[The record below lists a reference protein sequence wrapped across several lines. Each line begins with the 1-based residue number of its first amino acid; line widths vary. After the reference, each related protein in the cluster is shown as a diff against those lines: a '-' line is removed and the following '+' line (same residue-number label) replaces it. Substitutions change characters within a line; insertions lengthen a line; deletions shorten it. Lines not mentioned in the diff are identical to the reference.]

1 MQNQI
6 YAHLNNFFFEN
17 INVVFGNGSVC
28 MAVYIATI
36 EKWCQSLDSGW
47 QATAVLTDLSK
58 AFDCT
63 DHELMIAKLNEVPM
77 DSII

>member
-1 MQNQI
+1 M
-6 YAHLNNFFFEN
+6 
-17 INVVFGNGSVC
+17 VFGNGSACV
-28 MAVYIATI
+28 AVYIATI

-77 DSII
+77 DSVI